1 MTLTLTDLFAGA
13 GGSSTGATQIPGVD
27 YKWRGT
33 RREQFRLSGNAVTPP
48 AARDIVSTI
57 AETLA
62 A

>member
-1 MTLTLTDLFAGA
+1 MTPYCLFRMLE
-13 GGSSTGATQIPGVD
+13 PGEAHAAMAFPD
-27 YKWRGT
+27 TYQWSGN